1 MNLQI
6 LKKIRVIIS
15 LIFFISF
22 LILFFDLSF
31 SIQSA
36 FAKYPIFLQFIPS
49 LKDFLATF
57 SFTVFGFFIIIILT
71 LFLGRVY
78 CSVVCPLGILQ
89 DIIIYLRDRKK
100 RIKNKFSIS
109 LEKTRYAFL
118 IITIFSFLFGIS
130 IFISLLD
137 PYSNFGRILSNIF
150 RPAAIH
156 LNNFSASMFEKINL
170 FVLNPLEFS
179 GVNIFSLIYSILFF
193 LFVFWMSYK
202 FGRLYCNTVCPVGTF
217 LGILSK
223 FSIYKIA
230 VIEQNCISCGD
241 CETVCKANCIESESQ
256 KVDFTRCV
264 GCFNC
269 FDVCPSIGISYV
281 RRYSLKSKKINKLRR
296 NSSRRN
302 FLINIGI
309 FTFGYNL
316 ILEAQKKIEVY
327 KDSKI
332 PVIRKTPISPP
343 GSISVENFIDKCTAC
358 SLCVASCPTQVLQPS
373 FLEYGLLGIFQP
385 RMDYLKSYCNY
396 DCVICSEVC
405 PTGAIIP
412 QDLGKKQLIQLGK
425 AKFVKENCVVYSQKT
440 DCGACAEHCPTK
452 AVEMIF
458 DKTVKLKAPFLK
470 EEICIGCGACEH
482 ACPTKPYKSIYVEG
496 NSIHQTAQKPKTEKI
511 NEKIDLKEEFP
522 F

>member
-1 MNLQI
+1 MEEYYQI
-6 LKKIRVIIS
+6 
-15 LIFFISF
+15 
-22 LILFFDLSF
+22 
-31 SIQSA
+31 
-36 FAKYPIFLQFIPS
+36 P
-49 LKDFLATF
+49 
-57 SFTVFGFFIIIILT
+57 
-71 LFLGRVY
+71 
-78 CSVVCPLGILQ
+78 VCPI
-89 DIIIYLRDRKK
+89 
-100 RIKNKFSIS
+100 
-109 LEKTRYAFL
+109 
-118 IITIFSFLFGIS
+118 
-130 IFISLLD
+130 
-137 PYSNFGRILSNIF
+137 
-150 RPAAIH
+150 
-156 LNNFSASMFEKINL
+156 
-170 FVLNPLEFS
+170 
-179 GVNIFSLIYSILFF
+179 
-193 LFVFWMSYK
+193 
-202 FGRLYCNTVCPVGTF
+202 GTF

-281 RRYSLKSKKINKLRR
+281 PRYSLKSKKINKLSR

-309 FTFGYNL
+309 FIFGSNL
-316 ILEAQKKIEVY
+316 ILKAQKKIEVY

-412 QDLGKKQLIQLGK
+412 QNLEKKQLIQLGK